1 MLYNNVYLDFRE
13 RFVICMTKYSIIMPV
28 YNKAEYVEKTIRTVI
43 AQTSTEWEII
53 AVDDESKDESLLILN
68 RLADEDSRIKVFSI
82 ENKGVSNA
90 RNFALSKA
98 CGEYVMFLDADDTMK
113 DGLFEEFD
121 HILSVANPDIIFTP
135 FDYINEKDE
144 IFKSCELPVDKGECD
159 SGKIYAILAEK
170 QAQTGFFGFV
180 TNKLVKRSIVAGNN
194 IEFDTTIKLAEDLD
208 FFLRVYDKAER
219 FYFSDK
225 KSFDYLQYS
234 QSSSNTMTVDYY
246 SQIVIQIRLKKL
258 LEKKGAP
265 LKKGDI
271 TDRQITKYIC
281 CYIIE
286 QLPETAAAF
295 CEKQKKLYKNTDA
308 MSAITLNGFPM
319 FKKIMLLLA
328 KCKMSRL
335 QYFLLDAKRKL
346 RGRK

>member
-1 MLYNNVYLDFRE
+1 
-13 RFVICMTKYSIIMPV
+13 MTQYSIIMPV

-43 AQTSTEWEII
+43 AQNSTEWEII
-53 AVDDESKDESLLILN
+53 AVDDESKDESLSILN
-68 RLADEDSRIKVFSI
+68 RLAKEDSRIKVFSI

-121 HILSVANPDIIFTP
+121 RVLSERDADVIFTP
-135 FDYINEKDE
+135 FDYINEKNE
-144 IFKSCELPVDKGECD
+144 LFKSCELPVASGAYD
-159 SGKIYAILAEK
+159 SSTIYAILAEK

-180 TNKLVKRSIVAGNN
+180 TNKLVKRDIVTENGIN
-194 IEFDTTIKLAEDLD
+194 FDTKIKLAEDLD
-208 FFLRVYDKAER
+208 FFLRVYDKADK

-225 KSFDYLQYS
+225 KSFNYLQYS

-246 SQIVIQIRLKKL
+246 SQIVIQIRLKKI
-258 LEKKGAP
+258 LEKKGA
-265 LKKGDI
+265 LLQKGDI

-295 CEKQKKLYKNTDA
+295 CEKQKRLYENADA

-319 FKKIMLLLA
+319 FKKLMLLLA
-328 KCKMSRL
+328 KCRLCRL
-335 QYFLLDAKRKL
+335 QYFVLTVKRKL
-346 RGRK
+346 RGGK

>member
-1 MLYNNVYLDFRE
+1 MISLFSPFLSLIIFLE
-13 RFVICMTKYSIIMPV
+13 ICKTKA
-28 YNKAEYVEKTIRTVI
+28 N
-43 AQTSTEWEII
+43 
-53 AVDDESKDESLLILN
+53 
-68 RLADEDSRIKVFSI
+68 EDSRIKVFSI

-121 HILSVANPDIIFTP
+121 RVLSERDADVIFTP
-135 FDYINEKDE
+135 FDYINEKNE
-144 IFKSCELPVDKGECD
+144 LFKSCELPVASGAYD
-159 SGKIYAILAEK
+159 SSTIYAILAEK

-180 TNKLVKRSIVAGNN
+180 TNKLVKRDIVTENGIN
-194 IEFDTTIKLAEDLD
+194 FDTKIKLAEDLD
-208 FFLRVYDKAER
+208 FFLRVYDKADK

-225 KSFDYLQYS
+225 KSFNYLQYS

-246 SQIVIQIRLKKL
+246 SQIVIQIRLKKI
-258 LEKKGAP
+258 LEKKGA
-265 LKKGDI
+265 LLQKGDI

-295 CEKQKKLYKNTDA
+295 CEKQKRLYENADA

-319 FKKIMLLLA
+319 FKKLMLLLA
-328 KCKMSRL
+328 KCRLCRL
-335 QYFLLDAKRKL
+335 QYFVLTVKRKL
-346 RGRK
+346 RGGK

>member
-1 MLYNNVYLDFRE
+1 MVR
-13 RFVICMTKYSIIMPV
+13 YSVIMPV

-43 AQTSTEWEII
+43 AQNSTEWEII
-53 AVDDESKDESLLILN
+53 AVDDESKDDSLSILN
-68 RLADEDSRIKVFSI
+68 KLAEEDSRIKVFSI

-121 HILSVANPDIIFTP
+121 RISSECDADVIFTP

-144 IFKSCELPVDKGECD
+144 LFKSCVLPVGV
-159 SGKIYAILAEK
+159 GKCYDGAIYAVLAEK

-180 TNKLVKRSIVAGNN
+180 TNKLVKRSIIAENGIN
-194 IEFDTTIKLAEDLD
+194 FDTNIKLAEDLD
-208 FFLRVYDKAER
+208 FFLRVYDKAEK

-225 KSFDYLQYS
+225 KSFNYLQYS

-258 LEKKGAP
+258 LEKKGAH
-265 LKKGDI
+265 LKKGDV

-286 QLPETAAAF
+286 QLPETAKEF
-295 CEKQKKLYKNTDA
+295 CEKQKRLYENADA

-319 FKKIMLLLA
+319 FKKLMLLLA
-328 KCKMSRL
+328 RCRLCRL
-335 QYFLLDAKRKL
+335 QYFVLNVKRKL
-346 RGRK
+346 RGGR